1 MNISFIQN
9 QVTMYDHLPCTHPAR
24 SGIWKKIPFFGFK
37 NIFSHVLEV
46 APNIT
51 AMVNLLLKSP
61 KKSNGLK
68 GNHMN
73 RKKNSCTQIV
83 HSKYTSIKTHS
94 IKECLKLLNCVY
106 IQTEMEQFPD

>member
-1 MNISFIQN
+1 M
-9 QVTMYDHLPCTHPAR
+9 
-24 SGIWKKIPFFGFK
+24 
-37 NIFSHVLEV
+37 LEV

-73 RKKNSCTQIV
+73 TKKNSCTQIV

-106 IQTEMEQFPD
+106 IQNEMEQFPD

>member
-1 MNISFIQN
+1 MATESTYSSYNIQAIFHFSTTTNISFIQN
-9 QVTMYDHLPCTHPAR
+9 QVTMYDHLPCTHTAG
-24 SGIWKKIPFFGFK
+24 SGIWKIPFFGFK

-73 RKKNSCTQIV
+73 I
-83 HSKYTSIKTHS
+83 SKTAAPK
-94 IKECLKLLNCVY
+94 
-106 IQTEMEQFPD
+106 